1 MPDNQTNKQ
10 PRLWTNIFIRV
21 GIVTALAG
29 VCRQMYMSAFPQYL
43 ADQGFSATQMGLVAS
58 GYTIVAMITRIL
70 SGNLVDKK
78 GRRSMLLL
86 GLFLFGLPIV
96 GFLFAN
102 HMPMGALAMG
112 LIVLFRMSQG
122 IGSSLTSI
130 STGTMAPDVLHPAR
144 MKEGIGY

>member
-1 MPDNQTNKQ
+1 MPENQNTKQ

-43 ADQGFSATQMGLVAS
+43 ADQGFSATQMGLIAS

-86 GLFLFGLPIV
+86 GLFLFGEVCTVDGVAEFGNLMLSKLVI
-96 GFLFAN
+96 
-102 HMPMGALAMG
+102 
-112 LIVLFRMSQG
+112 
-122 IGSSLTSI
+122 
-130 STGTMAPDVLHPAR
+130 
-144 MKEGIGY
+144 K